1 MNKKG
6 DMSLTTVITG
16 IILLIVLLV
25 VVFFFTGTFNTIGK
39 KLGFISGTLGDDLS
53 ITVQAC
59 QNYCE
64 TAKNLPNP
72 LERIKSM
79 PFCTKP
85 FAIDKNNDGKVEEDE
100 LTIKCTEPPISA
112 KCMIPDIN
120 GIEKEAIC

>member
-1 MNKKG
+1 MMNKKG

-85 FAIDKNNDGKVEEDE
+85 FAIDKNNDGKIEGSDEENLKCKE
-100 LTIKCTEPPISA
+100 LVDCTDSV
-112 KCMIPDIN
+112 N
-120 GIEKEAIC
+120 GEAICG